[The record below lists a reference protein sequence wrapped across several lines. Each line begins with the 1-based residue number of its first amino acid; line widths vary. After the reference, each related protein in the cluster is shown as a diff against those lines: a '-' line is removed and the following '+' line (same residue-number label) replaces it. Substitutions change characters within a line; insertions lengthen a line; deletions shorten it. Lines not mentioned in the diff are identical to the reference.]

1 MYNYFIGIDNG
12 SSGSVGILNAD
23 GSFVLY
29 SLTPTKK
36 EQNYTKTKKNI
47 SRIDVGFLEVLL
59 KPYTSGYAFL
69 ERPLVNPLRFST
81 TLGAVRALEATLIVL
96 ERLQV
101 PFEYIDSRKWQ
112 HLLLPAGIWKVSTSS
127 NGRTIYKSDSKTL
140 KKASKDIVTRM
151 FARAEI
157 PGDGEGLLIAEYGR
171 RQKLGI
177 K

>member
-12 SSGSVGILNAD
+12 SSGSVGILNTD
-23 GSFVLY
+23 GSFALY

-36 EQNYTKTKKNI
+36 EQNYTQVKKNI
-47 SRIDVGFLEVLL
+47 SRIAVESLEILL
-59 KPYTSGYAFL
+59 KPYVLGYAFL
-69 ERPLVNPLRFST
+69 ERPMVNPLKFST

-96 ERLQV
+96 ERLKI

-112 HLLLPAGIWKVSTSS
+112 HLLLPSGIWKVTTTS

-140 KKASKDIVTRM
+140 KKASKDVVTRM
-151 FARAEI
+151 FAGNTI
-157 PGDGEGLLIAEYGR
+157 LGDGEGLLIAEYGR